1 MFYKVLII
9 FLLNLDILFNI
20 FGYEVEKI
28 YVDIVIDGD
37 DEGWLCIEYFFFY
50 CFKMMLK
57 IILMKVC
64 VICVFNENVW

>member
-9 FLLNLDILFNI
+9 FLLNLDIMFNF

-37 DEGWLCIEYFFFY
+37 DDG
-50 CFKMMLK
+50 
-57 IILMKVC
+57 
-64 VICVFNENVW
+64 